1 MIPAHWIL
9 PFVSSLWNSL
19 SSSTLSP
26 SRGRN
31 KGENLESEKRTQTTE
46 RKIHKSRIALV
57 KQINMVS
64 RGWVGVRGW
73 RVRDRVRIFRVA
85 RLGKCSEFLPSMSR
99 VPVHNWVRLSLK

>member
-57 KQINMVS
+57 KQNMVN
-64 RGWVGVRGW
+64 GGVGGGEGMEGER
-73 RVRDRVRIFRVA
+73 
-85 RLGKCSEFLPSMSR
+85 
-99 VPVHNWVRLSLK
+99 